1 MSKNLSA
8 LQQALNRQ
16 QSAPAPV
23 ALAAT
28 AAPVAASPTDAAA
41 PAYYKAPSRA
51 GKVNITAYLSPDYK
65 SNLRL
70 IQARTGKSLQTIIAE
85 SLNETF
91 RQYDVPV
98 IQGE

>member
-1 MSKNLSA
+1 MFKNLTA
-8 LQQALNRQ
+8 LQQVLSRQ
-16 QSAPAPV
+16 QP
-23 ALAAT
+23 
-28 AAPVAASPTDAAA
+28 AAA
-41 PAYYKAPSRA
+41 PTPEMIEPVASNAPGEPSTATYYKAPSRA

-85 SLNETF
+85 SLNDTF
-91 RQYDVPV
+91 QKYDVPV

>member
-16 QSAPAPV
+16 QS
-23 ALAAT
+23 
-28 AAPVAASPTDAAA
+28 A

>member
-28 AAPVAASPTDAAA
+28 AAPVAASQTDAAA
-41 PAYYKAPSRA
+41 PGYYKAPSRA

>member
-28 AAPVAASPTDAAA
+28 AAPVAASQTDATA
-41 PAYYKAPSRA
+41 PGYYKAPSRA

-85 SLNETF
+85 SLNDTF
-91 RQYDVPV
+91 QKYDVPV

>member
-23 ALAAT
+23 ALAT
-28 AAPVAASPTDAAA
+28 TSAPVAAGTADAVA

-85 SLNETF
+85 SLNDTF
-91 RQYDVPV
+91 QKYDVPV

>member
-8 LQQALNRQ
+8 LQQVLGRS
-16 QSAPAPV
+16 QSTPAPAAPPV
-23 ALAAT
+23 APTAVAAT
-28 AAPVAASPTDAAA
+28 PT
-41 PAYYKAPSRA
+41 YYKAPSRA

-85 SLNETF
+85 SLNDTF

>member
-28 AAPVAASPTDAAA
+28 AAPVAASQTDAVA
-41 PAYYKAPSRA
+41 PGYYKAPSRA

-70 IQARTGKSLQTIIAE
+70 IHPHR
-85 SLNETF
+85 
-91 RQYDVPV
+91 
-98 IQGE
+98 

>member
-1 MSKNLSA
+1 MSRNLSA

-16 QSAPAPV
+16 QSTPAPV

-28 AAPVAASPTDAAA
+28 AAPVAASQTDATA
-41 PAYYKAPSRA
+41 PGYYKAPSRA

-85 SLNETF
+85 SLNDTF
-91 RQYDVPV
+91 QKYDVPV